1 MNNENRTI
9 WIVEWTYSPPDYFE
23 KRFRIDNEQYKLTI
37 QNGKVEA
44 IINAEHGDPRP
55 ELRDQLT
62 TYLSFMFIG
71 IQLISH
77 KLYELSRSSVYCR
90 HPDGK
95 RVIFL
100 EPEPIVVTTS
110 VSADLTITDRNGNV
124 IADSR
129 SERIEKKRCL
139 AILAAT
145 HSGRDLTA
153 RRILQS
159 YNNSVKDPDNEL
171 IHLYEIREALAEA
184 FKGKK
189 QAINALK
196 VNKAQ
201 WQELGQL
208 ANDTPLRQGRHRGKK
223 LSELRDAT
231 KNELNTARD
240 IASEM
245 IVNYLKYLE
254 EQVKNND

>member
-1 MNNENRTI
+1 MNNENSTI

-23 KRFRIDNEQYKLTI
+23 KRFRIDNEQYELTI

-62 TYLSFMFIG
+62 TYLRFMFIG

-77 KLYELSRSSVYCR
+77 KPYELSRSSVYCS

-100 EPEPIVVTTS
+100 EPEPIVATTS
-110 VSADLTITDRNGNV
+110 VSVDLTIKDRNGNV

-129 SERIEKKRCL
+129 SERIEKKRFL

-159 YNNSVKDPDNEL
+159 YSNSVKDPDNEL
-171 IHLYEIREALAEA
+171 IHLFEIRDALAEA

-189 QAINALK
+189 NATNALNVSK
-196 VNKAQ
+196 TR
-201 WQELGQL
+201 WEGLGKL
-208 ANDTPLRQGRHRGKK
+208 ANNTPLRQGRHRGKK

-231 KNELNTARD
+231 KEELNKARS
-240 IASEM
+240 IAREM
-245 IVNYLKYLE
+245 VVNYLQYLE
-254 EQVKNND
+254 EQGKNND